1 MLRELQR
8 DLSAAFGERAVDG
21 AAARRVLA
29 GLRPM
34 GRVDAAR
41 GLEVYQGALR
51 HVVEDA
57 LREILPVCAELV
69 GEGCFRTLARLHAER
84 HRSVHP
90 DLGRIADDVPAWLPG
105 LSFLA
110 SVPYLADVARLEL
123 ALHRAADAPDP
134 PPVVQPERMAEALA
148 SEPDRW
154 RFLLPSSAT
163 LIESPHPVHATW
175 AAHRA
180 PGPDADRWHIERGS
194 EPDRLIVWRSPGGP
208 CVEPIEAG
216 LWPLLVAIDA
226 GASVSA
232 LLRPGERAGALSL
245 AEVLEDDA
253 ADHEPVLAAVG
264 LLFARGWVAGIERV
278 IDRPAEVG
286 VAREPDGQGSRSRT
300 GPRRPATPTETKPGG
315 GVRP

>member
-1 MLRELQR
+1 VLRELQR
-8 DLSAAFGERAVDG
+8 DLSAAFRERDVEG
-21 AAARRVLA
+21 AATRRVLA
-29 GLRPM
+29 ALRPM

-41 GLEVYQGALR
+41 GIEVYRGALR

-57 LREILPVCAELV
+57 LREILPVCVELV
-69 GEGCFRTLARLHAER
+69 GERCFRTIARLHAER
-84 HRSVHP
+84 HRSEHP
-90 DLGRIADDVPAWLPG
+90 DLGRIADDVPEWLPG

-134 PPVVQPERMAEALA
+134 PPVAQPERMADALA

-154 RFLLPSSAT
+154 RFRLPPSAT
-163 LIESPHPVHATW
+163 LIESPHPVHAIW
-175 AAHRA
+175 AAHRDSGA
-180 PGPDADRWHIERGS
+180 DADRWPIEQGS

-226 GASVSA
+226 GASVA
-232 LLRPGERAGALSL
+232 MLLRSGERAGTQSL

-253 ADHEPVLAAVG
+253 ANHEPVLAAVG
-264 LLFARGWVAGIERV
+264 LLFARGWVAGIEPV
-278 IDRPAEVG
+278 AHRPAEAG
-286 VAREPDGQGSRSRT
+286 VAPEPDRPGSQSRT
-300 GPRRPATPTETKPGG
+300 GPRRPAIPTEPKRGG
-315 GVRP
+315 GARP